1 MTGPELGLHC
11 RHDWVAWLVVPA
23 VLLWRWCR
31 ARAAVPVPYSALA
44 MFAEPVR
51 HRLAA
56 SPALR
61 WRCLP
66 AACELLALWLGLLA
80 LAQPILR
87 EPLPPERLGLDVML
101 CLDCSSSM
109 QVADLDGAHSR
120 LQVATAVAAEFARAR
135 PDDRIGLLAFARYP
149 DLRCPPTLD
158 HEALAE
164 LLAGLVLVPADSD
177 EDATGIGGAVALAA
191 QVLAR
196 SEAKGKVVV
205 LLTDGEENVATAN
218 TPQEIAPVHA
228 AQWCRRLGVRV
239 HGIVTGQGH
248 VRADGQV
255 VPLDTTAVQQLAVG
269 SGGRFHRA
277 TSAQALK
284 EVYATIAALETV
296 PFAAPKLRTR
306 ELFAWPL
313 LLAAL
318 SALVGRWLR
327 ARGLGVWP

>member
-1 MTGPELGLHC
+1 MSGPELGLAC
-11 RHDWVAWLVVPA
+11 RHAWVPWLWLPA
-23 VLLWRWCR
+23 LLLWRWCR

-44 MFAEPVR
+44 MFAPEPR
-51 HRLAA
+51 RRLAA

-61 WRCLP
+61 RRWVP
-66 AACELLALWLGLLA
+66 AGCEWLSLGLALCA
-80 LAQPILR
+80 LARPVWR
-87 EPLPPERLGLDVML
+87 EPLPPERLGLDVVL

-109 QVADLDGAHSR
+109 RVADLDGARPR

-135 PDDRIGLLAFARYP
+135 PDDRIGLVAFARYP

-164 LLAGLVLVPADSD
+164 LLLGLQLVPADSD

-228 AQWCRRLGVRV
+228 AQLCQRLGVRV

-255 VPLDTTAVQQLAVG
+255 LPLDTTAVQQLAAG
-269 SGGRFHRA
+269 SGGRFYRA
-277 TSAQALK
+277 TSAAALQQ
-284 EVYATIAALETV
+284 VYAAIAALETV
-296 PFAAPKLRTR
+296 PFAEPKLRSR

-313 LLAAL
+313 LLAVACAWL
-318 SALVGRWLR
+318 ARWLR